1 MINLSDRL
9 QKIADNISKGETM
22 ADIGTDHGFLPIYLV
37 QRELSPHVI
46 MADISGPSLDKARR
60 NAALYLGPETET
72 TQFRV
77 GDGLKV
83 LKPSEVDDI
92 VIAGMGGKLM
102 IDIMAAD
109 MELTR
114 SFKKFILQPR
124 IGQGHL
130 RKWLMENG
138 FIITGDDLVYEGR
151 FIPEIIT
158 AVTAGKD
165 AGKDAEKD
173 NDGSDNVSRSDNVS
187 KSDSCDKK
195 EAPEDITYGMLTEDD
210 MEGKT
215 GDDMLYRIPPWIVKA
230 DGPVEE
236 FLLRNIEGQKKKLE
250 SVMLARQRDRQ
261 LEEKICGEIYYL
273 KKLLGEYRNGN

>member
-22 ADIGTDHGFLPIYLV
+22 ADIGTDHGFLPIYLI
-37 QRELSPHVI
+37 QKELSPHVI

-60 NAALYLGPETET
+60 NAALYLGPETEAAE
-72 TQFRV
+72 FRV
-77 GDGLKV
+77 GNGLKV
-83 LKPSEVDDI
+83 LKPAEVDDI

-102 IDIMAAD
+102 IDIMEAD
-109 MELTR
+109 LEHTR

-138 FIITGDDLVYEGR
+138 FVIVGDDLVYEGR

-158 AVTAGKD
+158 AVTAGNGCD
-165 AGKDAEKD
+165 GGAAGAGNDNSG
-173 NDGSDNVSRSDNVS
+173 NDGDSGGR
-187 KSDSCDKK
+187 SDSCIEK
-195 EAPEDITYGMLTEDD
+195 EAPEDITYGMLTEYD
-210 MEGKT
+210 MAGKT
-215 GDDMLYRIPPWIVKA
+215 GDDMLYRIPPWIVRA

-236 FLLRNIEGQKKKLE
+236 FLLRNIEGQKKKIE
-250 SVMLARQRDRQ
+250 SVMLAKQRNRQ
-261 LEEKICGEIYYL
+261 LEEKICDGIHYL
-273 KKLLGEYRNGN
+273 KKLLGEYRNGH